1 MPNLRVFS
9 IPAAVPFLPT
19 LIRAL
24 IAGELVS
31 GFPASHD
38 PLALAAATIYL
49 PTRRACRRARDFF
62 LNEITAD
69 AAILP
74 RIVALGDIDEDE
86 IVFAQ
91 AAAGELATSALEL
104 QPALAPLERRLLLAQ
119 LVLKWASGIAPASAQ
134 ESAFVPKTPLAA
146 LALADDLARLLD
158 DMITRGVPW
167 ERFDKVVLDEFDR
180 YWQLT
185 LDFLKIARVAWP
197 EILKERG
204 IV

>member
-9 IPAAVPFLPT
+9 IPAAAPFLPT
-19 LIRAL
+19 LVRAL
-24 IAGELVS
+24 MAGELVS
-31 GFPASHD
+31 AFPASED

-62 LNEITAD
+62 LDEIAAD

-91 AAAGELATSALEL
+91 AATGELASPALEL
-104 QPALAPLERRLLLAQ
+104 QPALTPLERRLLLAQ
-119 LVLKWASGIAPASAQ
+119 LVMKWASGIAPAGTEEA
-134 ESAFVPKTPLAA
+134 ALVPKTPLAA
-146 LALADDLARLLD
+146 LALADDLGRLMD
-158 DMITRGVPW
+158 DMITRGVRW
-167 ERFDKVVLDEFDR
+167 EQLDKLVPDEFDR

-185 LDFLKIARVAWP
+185 LGF
-197 EILKERG
+197 
-204 IV
+204 